1 MAATGTNAAHCPTV
15 FSRRGITLEHFGA
28 YRAAGVNLG
37 IGTDTFPHNLIEE
50 MRAAAIF
57 ARIAA
62 ENAHAVTTADIFTA
76 ATIGGAIALGRD
88 DLGRLLPGAK
98 ADLVIVDAEHPAM
111 RPLYD
116 PIRSLVYSAAER
128 AVRHVFVDGR
138 QVVNDGKALA
148 FDYADA
154 MARLEE
160 AQRRAIE
167 RVPSLDWANRSAF
180 EIMPPTFRGGY

>member
-1 MAATGTNAAHCPTV
+1 
-15 FSRRGITLEHFGA
+15 
-28 YRAAGVNLG
+28 
-37 IGTDTFPHNLIEE
+37 

-138 QVVNDGKALA
+138 QVVKDGKALA

-154 MARLEE
+154 MAQLEE